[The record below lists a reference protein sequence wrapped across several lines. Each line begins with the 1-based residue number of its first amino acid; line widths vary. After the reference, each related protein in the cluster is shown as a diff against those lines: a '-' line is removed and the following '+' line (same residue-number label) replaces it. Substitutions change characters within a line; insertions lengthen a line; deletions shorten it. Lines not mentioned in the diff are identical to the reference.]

1 MMEEWEREGRRGGPG
16 EDEGQED
23 YAREKVKGDR
33 ERERERERVTGGRG
47 KEREGRERQGR
58 RLFRHRGIL

>member
-1 MMEEWEREGRRGGPG
+1 MRMMEEWERKGRRGGPG

-33 ERERERERVTGGRG
+33 ERERERGREG
-47 KEREGRERQGR
+47 ERERKRERE
-58 RLFRHRGIL
+58 

>member
-33 ERERERERVTGGRG
+33 ERERVTGG
-47 KEREGRERQGR
+47 
-58 RLFRHRGIL
+58 LFRHRGITGAKSG